1 MLESEVASVKIT
13 LSVVLGY
20 FFFHLLYY
28 FLMLGRSRWR
38 KLLGLHVWYIT
49 RPMFALIG
57 YGWNIVVPLAPFSF
71 DPDFQAVFPGTWI
84 NRHKIA
90 AKDEETR
97 NSICMSDAGS
107 IRRSAS
113 VLEEGEE

>member
-1 MLESEVASVKIT
+1 MSSKDGVFIAEVASVKIT
-13 LSVVLGY
+13 LSVVVGY

-28 FLMLGRSRWR
+28 FLMLGRETEAMVLDRSRWR

-71 DPDFQAVFPGTWI
+71 DPDFQVIGRFPTLLC
-84 NRHKIA
+84 K
-90 AKDEETR
+90 
-97 NSICMSDAGS
+97 
-107 IRRSAS
+107 
-113 VLEEGEE
+113 